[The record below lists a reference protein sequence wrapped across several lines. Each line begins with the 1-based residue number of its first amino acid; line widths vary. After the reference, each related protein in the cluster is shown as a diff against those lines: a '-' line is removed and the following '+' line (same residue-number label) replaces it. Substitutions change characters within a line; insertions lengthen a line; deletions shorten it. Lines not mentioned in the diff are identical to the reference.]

1 MVPSQINE
9 NSRDIEKGNKKTSR
23 IDKIVNISLNQ
34 LNQ

>member
-1 MVPSQINE
+1 MVLSQINE
-9 NSRDIEKGNKKTSR
+9 NSRDIEKENKKTSR